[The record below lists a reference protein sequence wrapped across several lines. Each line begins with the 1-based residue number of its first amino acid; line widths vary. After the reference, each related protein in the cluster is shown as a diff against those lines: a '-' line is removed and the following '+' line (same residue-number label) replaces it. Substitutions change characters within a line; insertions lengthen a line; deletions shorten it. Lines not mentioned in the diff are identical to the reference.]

1 MFCIIV
7 YIKTSF
13 IIYVFNVFLK
23 HSFTFTWLSRLVNL
37 TRFLFSLL
45 WFSFKSFETKCTVTF
60 VKSNFKI
67 FSWDLL
73 MIETAKFQIQNQF
86 DFVLFSKSLYSFIQ
100 RQYKYSNYFVCGIWN
115 LFMLSQNYLMIT
127 SFITNKTCL

>member
-73 MIETAKFQIQNQF
+73 IMETAKFQIQIQF
-86 DFVLFSKSLYSFIQ
+86 DYVLFCKNVCTHLHKDNTK
-100 RQYKYSNYFVCGIWN
+100 YKYRKLFYLWN
-115 LFMLSQNYLMIT
+115 LK
-127 SFITNKTCL
+127 FIYAVTKLFNDHIIHHQ